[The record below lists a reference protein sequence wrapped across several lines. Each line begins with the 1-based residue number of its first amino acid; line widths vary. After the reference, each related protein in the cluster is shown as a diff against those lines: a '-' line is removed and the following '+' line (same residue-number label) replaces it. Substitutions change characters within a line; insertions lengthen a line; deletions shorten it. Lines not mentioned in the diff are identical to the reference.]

1 MRIKINFENESIF
14 IQNFKQNQKIKTTIF
29 VEIDTNYPMEKIK

>member
-14 IQNFKQNQKIKTTIF
+14 IQNCKQNQKIKTTTF
-29 VEIDTNYPMEKIK
+29 VEIDTDYLMEKIK